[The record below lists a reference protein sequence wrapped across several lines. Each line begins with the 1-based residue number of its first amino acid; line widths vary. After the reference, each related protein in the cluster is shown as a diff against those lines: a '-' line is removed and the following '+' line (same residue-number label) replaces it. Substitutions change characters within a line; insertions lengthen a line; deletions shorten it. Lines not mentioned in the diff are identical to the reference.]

1 MLAHVLV
8 PLDGSQVAECVLPHV
23 VALAAP
29 FKAQVSLL
37 QVLERSLPTGTR
49 FPIDPLDW
57 QLLKVEAD
65 SYLGLMKNRLEKHEV
80 SAQKNLLEGN
90 PAERIVEFVRN
101 NHADMVILSS
111 HGYHGRGYWNI
122 SDIAQQI
129 LQQIPTSMMI
139 IRAGRQAATE
149 TDKVHYRRILVPL
162 DGSWRAESALP
173 MAVSLAQA
181 HEAELLLVHVVS
193 KPEMARRL
201 PLTVEDAELI
211 NRVVERNQAEG
222 QKYLDEIQSKL
233 PGNPQTRLL
242 VSDNVMVALQ
252 SLVQQEQIDLVI
264 LCAHG
269 YSGEAKWGFGS
280 VTGRFIT
287 YGTTPVLI
295 VQDLLRNPFEFRDN
309 GVRQQTTRMLGLFT
323 AS

>member
-1 MLAHVLV
+1 M
-8 PLDGSQVAECVLPHV
+8 
-23 VALAAP
+23 
-29 FKAQVSLL
+29 
-37 QVLERSLPTGTR
+37 PTGTL
-49 FPIDPLDW
+49 FPVDPLDW
-57 QLLKVEAD
+57 QLLKAEAD
-65 SYLGLMKNRLEKHEV
+65 SYLDLMKLRLEKYEV
-80 SAQKNLLEGN
+80 FAQQNLFEGN

-101 NHADMVILSS
+101 NHADLVILSS

-129 LQQIPTSMMI
+129 LQQISTSMMI
-139 IRAGRQAATE
+139 IRADQQATTE
-149 TDKVHYRRILVPL
+149 NDKLRYRRILVPL

-201 PLTVEDAELI
+201 PLMLEDVELI
-211 NRVVERNQAEG
+211 NRIVERNQAEG
-222 QKYLDEIQSKL
+222 QKYLDELKAKL
-233 PGNPQTRLL
+233 PDDPQTRLL

-252 SLVQQEQIDLVI
+252 SFVQQEQVDLVV

-269 YSGEAKWGFGS
+269 YSGETKWGFGS

-287 YGTTPVLI
+287 YGTTPILI
-295 VQDLLRNPFEFRDN
+295 VQDLMPNSVEFRDI
-309 GVRQQTTRMLGLFT
+309 GVRQQTARTLGLFT